1 MQNDIQQE
9 LEVLC
14 GSKLPQE
21 YLALLD
27 LYPSILSSALRS
39 DDGSTEDGTV
49 ADVELLSSPGD
60 VLDVNKEVRA
70 GMIYEPDG
78 TEFFWPSRMLV
89 IGETGDG
96 DYYCLDTQREVEG
109 VIQYRHRPVDFVH
122 LTESLDDFVELLI
135 EAFVNITDQDLDEF
149 DDDEEDEDEDE
160 TDDDNP
166 N

>member
-14 GSKLPQE
+14 GSKLPPE

-27 LYPSILSSALRS
+27 VYPLVLAAALRS

-60 VLDVNKEVRA
+60 ILEVNREVRN

-78 TEFFWPSRMLV
+78 TEFFWPDRMLV

-96 DYYCLDTQREVEG
+96 DYYCLDTEREVEG
-109 VIQYRHRPVDFVH
+109 VIQYRHRPVDFIH

-135 EAFVNITDQDLDEF
+135 EAFVNITDEDLDGEE
-149 DDDEEDEDEDE
+149 DDEEE
-160 TDDDNP
+160 N
-166 N
+166 

>member
-1 MQNDIQQE
+1 MPMQNDIRTE

-14 GSKLPQE
+14 GSKLPTE
-21 YLALLD
+21 YLALLET
-27 LYPSILSSALRS
+27 YPQVLSSALRS
-39 DDGSTEDGTV
+39 DDGSRDDGTV

-60 VLDVNKEVRA
+60 VLTINQEVRN

-96 DYYCLDTQREVEG
+96 DYYCLDTEREVEG

-135 EAFVNITDQDLDEF
+135 EAFVNITNEDLEDFDEE
-149 DDDEEDEDEDE
+149 EEDEEE
-160 TDDDNP
+160 F
-166 N
+166 